1 MLMPAKH
8 IKLSESLLGLS
19 SFVLSRLNK
28 PKTIDLLWR
37 EFRVAS
43 ESNEYPAYHSFENLI
58 LAIDFLYLL
67 GTINVNDVGEIYR

>member
-8 IKLSESLLGLS
+8 VKLSESLLGLS
-19 SFVLSRLNK
+19 GFVLTRLNK

-37 EFRVAS
+37 EFKAAS

-67 GTINVNDVGEIYR
+67 GSVKVNNVGELHK